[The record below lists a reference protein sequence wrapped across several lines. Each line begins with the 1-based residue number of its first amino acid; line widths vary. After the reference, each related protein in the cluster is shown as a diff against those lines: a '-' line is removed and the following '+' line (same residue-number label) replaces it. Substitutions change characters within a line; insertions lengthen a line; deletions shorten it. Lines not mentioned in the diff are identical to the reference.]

1 MLRPV
6 NDSSYEL
13 GDTTAAVLRRE
24 LTYQYRRLMIRGL
37 IATPLAAPVFA
48 YLSYPES
55 TPTRIAIWVTIALVS
70 FLINVGITLAH
81 RGIAGDTLWIFSV
94 PAFLIGAT
102 WGATPYIID
111 PQNPV
116 AQAIVTLVLVAV
128 CAVATVMNAPNR
140 MGFLAM
146 TVPIIALGGSY
157 LLTANDGR
165 LRALAPAALI
175 LFAIMALIH
184 HEVHGTI
191 TRAIVARVRN
201 DILLD
206 ELNLER
212 ERIERTNQALLSAN
226 ARLKHRATHD
236 PLTGLLN
243 RSALTERLESLVAQ
257 SAPGAGVAVLY
268 LDLDRFKLVNDSLGH
283 HVGDQLLQEAS
294 RRCIEALPNAPI
306 ARLGGDEFCVLLHPV
321 ATPTDATRAADRIRS
336 ALDASFEVAGRSVGA
351 PVSIGIAI
359 GFGDTTPE
367 DLHRYADVALY
378 RAKDRGRNQ
387 VALFDQHMRDSMDQV
402 IDQGAALRDALAA
415 ERIVPWFQPEIDLTT
430 GDMIGVEALAR
441 WVSPTGVLDASSFMP
456 TAEQVGL
463 ELMIS
468 DAMMVSALVTRYE
481 WHQLGIDPGFRVRI
495 NATAQQI
502 TSPDHVRKFLRG
514 IEANGIPPTGVSIEI
529 TETSV
534 IRDIEVV
541 SSGLALAREA
551 GITVALDDFGTGHS
565 SLSLLQRLPIDAVK
579 IDRSFIRNL
588 VDDSR
593 DRALVKTV
601 ISLGSELG
609 LTVTA
614 EGVETE
620 AQAELL
626 RSFGCNSAQGYLY
639 SPAIPS
645 EQVLAR
651 IGRDSTATLAAR

>member
-1 MLRPV
+1 MHKPV

-13 GDTTAAVLRRE
+13 GDTTATLLRRE
-24 LTYQYRRLMIRGL
+24 LMYQYRRLMIRGL
-37 IATPLAAPVFA
+37 IATPLAAPIFA
-48 YLSYPES
+48 YLAYPES
-55 TPTRIAIWVTIALVS
+55 TPSSVITWVALAVIS
-70 FLINVGITLAH
+70 FLLNVAITIGH
-81 RGIAGDTLWIFSV
+81 RKIAGDALWIFSV

-102 WGATPYIID
+102 WGATPYVID

-146 TVPIIALGGSY
+146 TIPIIALGGSY

-175 LFAIMALIH
+175 LFAIMTIIH
-184 HEVHGTI
+184 HEVNGTI

-212 ERIERTNQALLSAN
+212 ERIEMTNQALLSAN
-226 ARLKHRATHD
+226 ARLNHRATHD

-243 RSALTERLESLVAQ
+243 RSALTDRLESLVDQ

-294 RRCIEALPNAPI
+294 RRCTEALPNAPI
-306 ARLGGDEFCVLLHPV
+306 ARLGGDEFCVLLYPV
-321 ATPTDATRAADRIRS
+321 ASPTDATRAADRIRS

-351 PVSIGIAI
+351 PVSIGIAV
-359 GFGDTTPE
+359 GFGDTTSE

-402 IDQGAALRDALAA
+402 IDQGAALRDALA
-415 ERIVPWFQPEIDLTT
+415 EDQIVPWFQPEIDLFT
-430 GDMIGVEALAR
+430 GEMIGVEALAR
-441 WVSPTGVLDASSFMP
+441 WVSPAGILDASSFMP

-468 DAMMVSALVTRYE
+468 DAMTVAALTTRYD
-481 WHQLGIDPGFRVRI
+481 WHQRGIDPEFRIRI

-502 TSPDHVRKFLRG
+502 TSPHHVQKFLRA
-514 IEANGIPPTGVSIEI
+514 IEANNIPPTGVSIEI

-541 SSGLALAREA
+541 SQGLTLARDA

-593 DRALVKTV
+593 DRALVNTV
-601 ISLGSELG
+601 IHLGSELG

-626 RSFGCNSAQGYLY
+626 RSFGCHSAQGYLY

-651 IGRDSTATLAAR
+651 LADRSTVFSAAR